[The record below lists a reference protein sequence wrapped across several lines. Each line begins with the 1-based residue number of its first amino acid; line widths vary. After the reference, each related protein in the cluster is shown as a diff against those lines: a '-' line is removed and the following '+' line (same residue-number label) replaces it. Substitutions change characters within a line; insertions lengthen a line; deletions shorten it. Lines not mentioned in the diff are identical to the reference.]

1 MKIFNNNKKGFMI
14 VEVLVAA
21 SIITASVL
29 AALAVAQKSIYVSR
43 QAFHSSQAAFLLEE
57 GAENAR
63 IARDNAWNN
72 LSGLNSSEQIGI
84 FTRTVRAAV
93 AYRDGNGNLSETGTA
108 EDRTKLINVTVSWQE
123 GGQTIIKSLS
133 FYLSDIFS

>member
-1 MKIFNNNKKGFMI
+1 MI

-29 AALAVAQKSIYVSR
+29 AALAVAQKSIYISR

-57 GAENAR
+57 GGENAR

-72 LSGLNSSEQIGI
+72 LSSLNTSEQIGI
-84 FTRTVRAAV
+84 FTRTVGVAAV
-93 AYRDGNGNLSETGTA
+93 YRDGNGNLSEEGMS
-108 EDRTKLINVTVSWQE
+108 EDGTKLITVNVSWQE
-123 GGQTIIKSLS
+123 GGAMITKTLS